1 MDEERPDAARDRD
14 DTGAWALLL
23 AIPLMLLCCGGPWLV
38 AILGPGALAAFLAHE
53 YGYLGIAL
61 LVLAAGVVVV
71 RRQHRVRGTACC
83 PPPLRAA
90 SGASGRCRPAPDAC
104 ETGQTVHGR

>member
-23 AIPLMLLCCGGPWLV
+23 AIPIMLLCCGGPLLV
-38 AILGPGALAAFLAHE
+38 GILGTGALAAFWAHG

-71 RRQHRVRGTACC
+71 RRQRRARGAACC

-90 SGASGRCRPAPDAC
+90 SGARGSSRPAPDASG
-104 ETGQTVHGR
+104 TGQTVHGR